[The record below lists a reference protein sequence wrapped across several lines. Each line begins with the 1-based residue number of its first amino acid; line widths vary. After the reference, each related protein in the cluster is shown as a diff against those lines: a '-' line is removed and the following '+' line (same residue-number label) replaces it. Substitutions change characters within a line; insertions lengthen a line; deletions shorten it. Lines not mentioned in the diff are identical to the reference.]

1 MKTKLKQPMKG
12 TPSAL
17 GTSALGTSAL
27 GTSRP
32 MQTSALGTSALEMT
46 SAPEMTSAVEMTS
59 ALETSAVEMT
69 SALEMAIALEMTN
82 AVEMTSAL
90 GKAHWNS
97 TTLSELGGSQPEN
110 LPACKS
116 VDVAHQSAWQS
127 VAQDFVNYPG
137 SGGYRAICFV

>member
-59 ALETSAVEMT
+59 ALE
-69 SALEMAIALEMTN
+69 MAIALEMTN

-116 VDVAHQSAWQS
+116 VDVAHQNAWQS
-127 VAQDFVNYPG
+127 VA
-137 SGGYRAICFV
+137 

>member
-59 ALETSAVEMT
+59 ALE
-69 SALEMAIALEMTN
+69 MTN
-82 AVEMTSAL
+82 AVKMTSAL

-110 LPACKS
+110 LPTCKS

-127 VAQDFVNYPG
+127 VA
-137 SGGYRAICFV
+137 